1 MHVVNHSRVQGKL
14 AMCWHQWGV
23 SSSEQLLRGHQVVTM
38 CSPTAM
44 NNDDVLSTRNVR
56 ALLQDP
62 LEVRAHVATDEQLDG
77 GAWREEEWIDDAINS
92 EMR

>member
-1 MHVVNHSRVQGKL
+1 
-14 AMCWHQWGV
+14 
-23 SSSEQLLRGHQVVTM
+23 
-38 CSPTAM
+38 M